1 MVKVCKKAD
10 GVPKGIG
17 WFNETGDTKALF
29 VTLAKKISEESTN
42 HHLLLATKWRCRGA
56 TLAENGEIP
65 A

>member
-1 MVKVCKKAD
+1 MVSVFQKEDSVLKC
-10 GVPKGIG
+10 IC

-29 VTLAKKISEESTN
+29 VTLAKKFSEESTN

-56 TLAENGEIP
+56 TLAEDGKIP